1 MTYDVTEVKPVPG
14 TDTGIQDEIRDATSD
29 GSKLVCI
36 EIDPPRDRLLI
47 ITCKS

>member
-1 MTYDVTEVKPVPG
+1 MAYSVIEVKPIPA
-14 TDTGIQDEIRDATSD
+14 TDFEIQTEIQNATNN

-47 ITCKS
+47 ITQD